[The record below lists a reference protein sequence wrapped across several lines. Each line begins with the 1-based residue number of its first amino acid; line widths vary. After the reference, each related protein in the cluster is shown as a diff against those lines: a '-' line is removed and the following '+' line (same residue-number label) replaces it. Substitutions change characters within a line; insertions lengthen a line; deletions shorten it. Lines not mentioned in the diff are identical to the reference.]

1 MGKKALMAAIMV
13 VAIVWFPFR
22 ASATSAVN
30 FQVKTTRDLVALCE
44 TPQNDPLRVAAV
56 HFCEG
61 FAVGAYQYHLIA
73 EAATKAKPLFCLPN
87 PTPSRDE
94 AIQQFIAWSKR
105 QTVALDAPAV
115 EGIFTFLRDQYPC
128 G

>member
-1 MGKKALMAAIMV
+1 MAAAMAAVIL
-13 VAIVWFPFR
+13 WFPFR
-22 ASATSAVN
+22 APATSEAN
-30 FQVKTTRDLVALCE
+30 FQVKTTRDLVALCAAS
-44 TPQNDPLRVAAV
+44 QNDPLRVAAV

-73 EAATKAKPLFCLPN
+73 EAATKAKPLFCFPN

-105 QTVALDAPAV
+105 QTVALDMPAV

>member
-1 MGKKALMAAIMV
+1 MGKKALMAITV

-22 ASATSAVN
+22 ASATSAAD
-30 FQVKTTRDLVALCE
+30 FQVKTTRDLVTLCA
-44 TPQNDPLRVAAV
+44 TPENDPLRVAAV

-73 EAATKAKPLFCLPN
+73 ETAMKAKPLFCLPN

-105 QTVALDAPAV
+105 QTAALDAPAV
-115 EGIFTFLRDQYPC
+115 EGIFIFLRDQYPC